1 MNLNTLSTNY
11 VVTSMFQYI
20 VHICKSFEYGA
31 LILKKCATSEV
42 TIKKVHFKRY
52 VGHTNVFFE

>member
-1 MNLNTLSTNY
+1 MNLNTLPTNY
-11 VVTSMFQYI
+11 VVTSMCQYI

-42 TIKKVHFKRY
+42 TIKKSLL
-52 VGHTNVFFE
+52 